1 MISHRNI
8 ENSVTCVCECLSR
21 MLQNEREVNETAHQK
36 SCSKS
41 SKKVFGTLH
50 EFRMLVALKGIAF
63 RAQPFG
69 TVWCFVS
76 YTNLVRMEQIHMKV
90 GYVRISTKEQNTAR
104 QDVLMEELGVEKIY
118 TDKLSGKNTDRP
130 ELHKMMDFV
139 REGDVVIV
147 ESFSRFAR
155 NTRDLLDLTA
165 ALTEKGV
172 QFISKKES
180 IDTSTPAGK
189 LMLTMFAALAEFE
202 RETLLERQAEG
213 IAVAKA
219 EGRMTGRPQKAV
231 DTFEAV
237 YQEVKAGKKSA
248 AQGAREL
255 GIARSTWYRK
265 TKRYEEGQVVDFG

>member
-1 MISHRNI
+1 M
-8 ENSVTCVCECLSR
+8 T
-21 MLQNEREVNETAHQK
+21 
-36 SCSKS
+36 
-41 SKKVFGTLH
+41 
-50 EFRMLVALKGIAF
+50 
-63 RAQPFG
+63 
-69 TVWCFVS
+69 
-76 YTNLVRMEQIHMKV
+76 V
-90 GYVRISTKEQNTAR
+90 GYVRISTKEQSTAR

-130 ELHKMMDFV
+130 ELQKMMDFV
-139 REGDVVIV
+139 REGDIVIV

-165 ALTEKGV
+165 TLTEKGV
-172 QFISKKES
+172 QFVSKKES
-180 IDTSTPAGK
+180 IDTNTPAGK
-189 LMLTMFAALAEFE
+189 LMLTFFAALAEFE
-202 RETLLERQAEG
+202 RENLLERQAEG
-213 IAVAKA
+213 IAIAKA

-265 TKRYEEGQVVDFG
+265 TKRYEEGQAVDFG